1 MPAARQAFS
10 CLEAVVYAVVR
21 TGGKQYRVQEGRSLT
36 IDRLPGEPGETIE
49 LRDVLL
55 LSDGES
61 VTVGNPLV
69 EGARV
74 LGTIAEQGRA
84 KKIIVFRYKAKTR
97 SRKKTGHR
105 QPFTRLTVEDIL
117 APGQEP
123 KPKVVAAE
131 PAEEPVEPAPK
142 RRRRAKAAEPEAVA
156 EAEAAAEETTTVE
169 DAQAA
174 TDEAPVE
181 AAEPEAKPKR
191 SRKKSE

>member
-10 CLEAVVYAVVR
+10 CLEEVLYAVVR

-55 LSDGES
+55 LSDGEN
-61 VTVGNPLV
+61 VTVGNPVV

-105 QPFTRLTVEDIL
+105 QQFTRLTVEDIL

-123 KPKVVAAE
+123 KPKVIVEE
-131 PAEEPVEPAPK
+131 PTEEPVEPAPK

-156 EAEAAAEETTTVE
+156 ESDAAADETATVQGAEAA
-169 DAQAA
+169 
-174 TDEAPVE
+174 TDGAPVE